1 MGAPP
6 HMTWQ
11 TVFPEISAFVQP
23 LFQLNLGWCATRF
36 NQKNTAE
43 VMLANSS
50 LGTLKDPTTP
60 PPVLWETSHPIRS
73 LATVLKSQASET
85 TWDNQG
91 AQPTVRTRCQMV
103 TQRPLQAAPSQP
115 SHPRWNIR
123 RVSEEAIWTFP
134 PQLTPRGGAV
144 CYPCRPRSK

>member
-1 MGAPP
+1 
-6 HMTWQ
+6 MTWQ

-23 LFQLNLGWCATRF
+23 LLQLNLGWCATRF

-43 VMLANSS
+43 MMLANFS

-60 PPVLWETSHPIRS
+60 PPVLWETNHPIRS

-91 AQPTVRTRCQMV
+91 GQPTVRTRCQMV

-115 SHPRWNIR
+115 SHPR
-123 RVSEEAIWTFP
+123 
-134 PQLTPRGGAV
+134 
-144 CYPCRPRSK
+144 